1 MLRYR
6 SYENESSDVILSR
19 SGVERIL
26 VGVRAA
32 QAKNLARSEVA
43 GRGPVRFF
51 AIAQNDM
58 VLLRMTWCVCSG
70 DPVFIVCGG
79 PTGPWNARN
88 DSQL

>member
-1 MLRYR
+1 MIGPAGPQAVGEAREPSVHRRPDKNLSLR

-58 VLLRMTWCVCSG
+58 VCALR
-70 DPVFIVCGG
+70 
-79 PTGPWNARN
+79 
-88 DSQL
+88 